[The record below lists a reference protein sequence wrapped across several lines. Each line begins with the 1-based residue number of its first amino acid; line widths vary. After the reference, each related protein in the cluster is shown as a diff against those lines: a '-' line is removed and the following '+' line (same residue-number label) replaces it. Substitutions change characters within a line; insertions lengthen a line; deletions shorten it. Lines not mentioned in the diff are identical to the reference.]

1 MATIEFM
8 PARLTAEE
16 TEQLRQA
23 VTCLEGTSF
32 AQRLTDAVGRPVAML
47 SRTMPQSARRVIAHA
62 SETALRGALKFAL
75 RTLEVADVGDKL
87 EETADRHL
95 AVGRCALGQITHAR
109 LGRHRCL
116 FDVVPAHGDLSCGR
130 RDEARDHA
138 HGRRLSR
145 TIRAQEAQ
153 HFAWRDAEG
162 QVIDGQLVAV
172 SLG

>member
-75 RTLEVADVGDKL
+75 RTLDLKTPAKPATKGGIPEL
-87 EETADRHL
+87 RQTAS
-95 AVGRCALGQITHAR
+95 VY
-109 LGRHRCL
+109 
-116 FDVVPAHGDLSCGR
+116 
-130 RDEARDHA
+130 
-138 HGRRLSR
+138 
-145 TIRAQEAQ
+145 
-153 HFAWRDAEG
+153 
-162 QVIDGQLVAV
+162 
-172 SLG
+172 